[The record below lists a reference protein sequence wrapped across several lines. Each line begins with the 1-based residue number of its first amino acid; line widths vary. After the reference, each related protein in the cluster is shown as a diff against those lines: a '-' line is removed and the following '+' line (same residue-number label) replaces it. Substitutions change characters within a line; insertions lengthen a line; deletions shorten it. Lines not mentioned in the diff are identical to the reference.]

1 MILQRGLS
9 LMPANLKDLRTR
21 IKSVK
26 STQQITKAM
35 KLVSAAKFG
44 RAQNNVI
51 NSRLYAKKLA
61 EVTSKLLG
69 SLSGGSNHPLVN
81 DANSKNA
88 VILVVSSERG
98 LCGGYN
104 SNVTKQALKT
114 MTKLEKDGYKVSI
127 VGIGKKSFQTFVT
140 RRRLA
145 SHSKTEPSYVT
156 EGAFLDDFSA
166 LLGGEGLTLI
176 TTHYDKPNN
185 QKARNLAEAF
195 SELYSK
201 GKIGKLVVVYNKFQ
215 SAMAQ
220 IPTSETLL
228 PLRLESER
236 VEAEPIFEP
245 EIEDLLEHVLP
256 RFLVSRIYQA
266 LLEAVASE
274 HGARM
279 SAMDNATRNAQ
290 EMERKLK
297 ITYQRAR
304 QAAITNELIEIISG
318 AEAL

>member
-1 MILQRGLS
+1 
-9 LMPANLKDLRTR
+9 MPANLKDLRTR

-44 RAQNNVI
+44 RAQNNVV
-51 NSRLYAKKLA
+51 NSRPYAKELAILTAKLA
-61 EVTSKLLG
+61 G
-69 SLSGGSNHPLVN
+69 IMSGGCNHPLMN
-81 DANSKNA
+81 NSISKNA
-88 VILVVSSERG
+88 VLLVISSERG

-104 SNVTKQALKT
+104 SNVTKQALKAA
-114 MTKLEKDGYKVSI
+114 KELEQEGFKVLI
-127 VGIGKKSFQTFVT
+127 VGIGKKSFQSFVR
-140 RRRLA
+140 RRRL
-145 SHSKTEPSYVT
+145 STLNKTEPAHVSEESFVNDSST
-156 EGAFLDDFSA
+156 LLEGD
-166 LLGGEGLTLI
+166 GLALI
-176 TTHYDKPNN
+176 TSAFDKPNN
-185 QKARNLAEAF
+185 HKAKNLSDAF
-195 SELYSK
+195 AELYTK

-215 SAMAQ
+215 SAMVQ
-220 IPTSETLL
+220 IPTSETVL
-228 PLRLESER
+228 PLKINAQT
-236 VEAEPIFEP
+236 VDAEPIFEP
-245 EIEDLLEHVLP
+245 EIDELLDHVLP
-256 RFLVSRIYQA
+256 RYMVSRIFQT

-279 SAMDNATRNAQ
+279 SAMDSATRNAQ

>member
-1 MILQRGLS
+1 
-9 LMPANLKDLRTR
+9 MPANLKDLRTR

-35 KLVSAAKFG
+35 KVVSAAKFG
-44 RAQNNVI
+44 RAQNNVV
-51 NSRLYAKKLA
+51 NSRLYARKLA
-61 EVTSKLLG
+61 EVTSKLVG

-81 DANSKNA
+81 EATSKNA
-88 VILVVSSERG
+88 VILIISSERG

-104 SNVTKQALKT
+104 SSVTKQGFKA
-114 MTKLEKDGYKVSI
+114 MNELEKEGYNVSV
-127 VGIGKKSFQTFVT
+127 VGIGKKSFQSFVS
-140 RRRLA
+140 RRRSA
-145 SHSKTEPSYVT
+145 SHNKAEPAVVT
-156 EGAFLDDFSA
+156 EGAFLDASSA
-166 LLGGEGLTLI
+166 LLAGDGLTLI
-176 TTHYDKPNN
+176 STHYDKPNN
-185 QKARNLAEAF
+185 QKAQNLAEAF
-195 SELYSK
+195 SELYTQ

-220 IPTSETLL
+220 IPTTETLL
-228 PLRLESER
+228 PLRIEGEKI
-236 VEAEPIFEP
+236 EAEPIFEP

-266 LLEAVASE
+266 LLEAIASE